1 MGEEGS
7 PKTEMINPAL
17 LDGVSANFIV
27 KGPSG
32 VEKSYPMRQLVMSIG
47 RSDQCDISV
56 KDGSMSG
63 RHAEVSKISGEIR
76 VKDAGSANGIWLNGE
91 RITDGE
97 LFDGDV
103 IRLGQTSIRVDVVG
117 GKKRPDAG
125 MNPKVMG
132 ALIAGF
138 VVILIAGIGTAV
150 LLKKKAQKKAD
161 IAAVQSFVALARENQ
176 KNKPCQAAVSLIG
189 DVARQANSIPK
200 NTCSN
205 MPKGDDARKI
215 VGGYK
220 ELGKTYDRIVLS
232 LNDFASRAQSE
243 TTGLAGHSEA
253 VADATFKTKLDEA
266 KEVIEQRHAVTTAF
280 IGDWKKL
287 SAATNA
293 FSVQADAVFNQGNR
307 GLCAMI
313 DKGVQAKSTTEIMLG
328 CTKTYDKAKTA
339 VEEKLKELEEA
350 TGGAAE
356 AAPAE

>member
-91 RITDGE
+91 RITDAE

-125 MNPKVMG
+125 MNPKVMAG
-132 ALIAGF
+132 LIAGF
-138 VVILIAGIGTAV
+138 VLILIAGIGTAV
-150 LLKKKAQKKAD
+150 FLKKRAQKKAD
-161 IAAVQSFVALARENQ
+161 IASVQSFVALARENQ

-189 DVARQANSIPK
+189 DVARQANGIPK
-200 NTCSN
+200 GTCASP
-205 MPKGDDARKI
+205 PKGDDARKM

-220 ELGKTYDRIVLS
+220 ELAKTYDRIVLS
-232 LNDFASRAQSE
+232 LNDFASRAQAE
-243 TTGLAGHSEA
+243 TTGLAGH
-253 VADATFKTKLDEA
+253 ADAVVDANLKAKLEEA
-266 KEVIEQRHAVTTAF
+266 KEVIEQRHAVTSAF

-287 SAATNA
+287 SQATNSFA
-293 FSVQADAVFNQGNR
+293 VQAEAVFNQGNK
-307 GLCAMI
+307 GLCAMV
-313 DKGVQAKSTTEIMLG
+313 DKGVQAKSTTDIMLG
-328 CTKTYDKAKTA
+328 CTKSYDKAKGA
-339 VEEKLKELEEA
+339 VEDKLKELDEA
-350 TGGAAE
+350 SGGSDAAAAE
-356 AAPAE
+356 